1 MYNIK
6 WKERK
11 RKMKTWNKGKRTL
24 ALLVCV
30 LLTVLSVVP
39 AMGATGTKKGET
51 SKFTI
56 SNAVNGHTY
65 KLYQILVG
73 DVSNLSKGTG
83 TLSNVA
89 PGSNAKK
96 NDGETDEAF
105 VKRVY
110 DTVNTVD
117 VTADTLGKVA
127 LAFVDTTGNAAYSVT
142 GTGSTEEID
151 VNNGYYIVVDAYTK
165 SGTVTDGTDTISSYL
180 VAVVGD
186 TTVEPKDDYPTIDKK
201 IVDAD
206 ANKAMD
212 VSQKTDTAAIGDTIN
227 YEVSGNLPDM
237 TGYTYYYY
245 YITDDLSKGLTL
257 DKNSFNVMVGD
268 NTLTKDTDY
277 YIYVTDNGDGTTS
290 FKLAMEDLKKYAAD
304 NNIAAGKTIKI
315 TYNATVNKDAAI
327 GLNPNTNTVQL
338 TYSNNPTQSV
348 RKDSKDKGVPDGTV
362 PTGVGPDK
370 VTKTYVTELTII
382 KVDGDGNALKGA
394 QFTLT
399 GKNLDQIIVTTNT
412 DFTQDAG
419 GTYYKLKTGA
429 YTQTAP
435 KADGSNK
442 NLYESTSTKYACK
455 VTTETK
461 KLTQA
466 GADTNITME
475 VDDSG
480 YLKFTGLNVGK
491 YTLTET
497 KTPDGYNTIDPI
509 NFMINASVKANTSTT
524 ETGGN
529 IVWSS
534 TKPTVIALNE
544 TNGTFTTTIKNT
556 KGTLLPSTGGIGT
569 RIFYIVGGILMV
581 SAGIVLV
588 TKARFKKNK

>member
-56 SNAVNGHTY
+56 NNTVSGHTY

-73 DVSNLSKGTG
+73 DVSNLSEGTG
-83 TLSNVA
+83 TLSNVD

-96 NDGETDEAF
+96 NDGETDEEF

-110 DTVNTVD
+110 DTVNAVD

-127 LAFVDTTGNAAYSVT
+127 LAFVNTAINPEYSVT
-142 GTGSTEEID
+142 GDGNTKEID
-151 VNNGYYIVVDAYTK
+151 VNNGYYIVVDTYMK

-186 TTVEPKDDYPTIDKK
+186 TMVEPKDDYPTIDKK
-201 IVDAD
+201 IVDTD

-212 VSQKTDTAAIGDTIN
+212 DSKKTDTAAIGDTIN

-245 YITDDLSKGLTL
+245 YITDTLSKGLTL
-257 DKNSFNVMVGD
+257 NKNSFKVMVGD
-268 NTLTKDTDY
+268 KTLAIDTDY
-277 YIYVTDNGDGTTS
+277 HIYVTDNGGGTTG
-290 FKLAMEDLKKYAAD
+290 FKLAMENLKKYATD
-304 NNIAAGKTIKI
+304 NSIAAGATIKI
-315 TYNATVNKDAAI
+315 TYDATVNKDAAI
-327 GLNPNTNTVQL
+327 GLDPNTNTVQL

-348 RKDSKDKGVPDGTV
+348 RKDSKDKGIPDDTV

-412 DFTQDAG
+412 DFTQKAG

-435 KADGSNK
+435 KADGSNN
-442 NLYESTSTKYACK
+442 NLYESTSTKYECK
-455 VTTETK
+455 VTTETR

-475 VDDSG
+475 VDESG
-480 YLKFTGLNVGK
+480 YLKFTGLNAGE

-509 NFMINASVKANTSTT
+509 NFTINASVKANTSTT
-524 ETGGN
+524 ETGGD

-534 TKPTVIALNE
+534 TKPTVIVL
-544 TNGTFTTTIKNT
+544 NGTFTTTIKNT

>member
-56 SNAVNGHTY
+56 SNTVNGHTY

-73 DVSNLSKGTG
+73 DVSNLSEGTG
-83 TLSNVA
+83 TLSNVE

-96 NDGETDEAF
+96 DGGETNEEF

-110 DTVNTVD
+110 NTVNASG

-127 LAFVDTTGNAAYSVT
+127 LAFVDTTGIAAYSVT
-142 GTGSTEEID
+142 GNGSTEVID
-151 VNNGYYIVVDAYTK
+151 VNNGYYIVVDAYMK

-201 IVDAD
+201 IVDGD

-245 YITDDLSKGLTL
+245 YITDTLSKGLTL
-257 DKNSFNVMVGD
+257 DQNSFKVMVDD

-277 YIYVTDNGDGTTS
+277 HIYVTDNGDGTTS

-327 GLNPNTNTVQL
+327 GLNPNTNTVHL
-338 TYSNNPTQSV
+338 TYSNNPTESH
-348 RKDSKDKGVPDGTV
+348 RDDSSDKGIPKSNV
-362 PTGVGPDK
+362 PTGEGPNK

-394 QFTLT
+394 QFKLT
-399 GKNLDQIIVTTNT
+399 GKNLNQIIVTTYT
-412 DFTQDAG
+412 TFTEDTN

-435 KADGSNK
+435 NGSND
-442 NLYESTSTKYACK
+442 NLYDSTSHKYSCTVK
-455 VTTETK
+455 TETET
-461 KLTQA
+461 LTQA
-466 GADTNITME
+466 GENTKITME
-475 VDDSG
+475 VDESG
-480 YLKFTGLNVGK
+480 YLKFTGLNAGE

-509 NFMINASVKANTSTT
+509 NFTINANVEANTSTT
-524 ETGGN
+524 ETGGD

-534 TKPTVIALNE
+534 TEPTVIALNE

>member
-1 MYNIK
+1 
-6 WKERK
+6 
-11 RKMKTWNKGKRTL
+11 MKTWNKGKRTL

-56 SNAVNGHTY
+56 NNTVSGHTY

-73 DVSNLSKGTG
+73 DVSNLSEGTG
-83 TLSNVA
+83 TLSNVD

-96 NDGETDEAF
+96 NDGETDEEF

-110 DTVNTVD
+110 DTVNAVD

-127 LAFVDTTGNAAYSVT
+127 LAFANTATNPEYSVT
-142 GTGSTEEID
+142 GDGNTKEID
-151 VNNGYYIVVDAYTK
+151 VNNGYYIVVDTYMK

-186 TTVEPKDDYPTIDKK
+186 TMVEPKDDYPTIDKK
-201 IVDAD
+201 IVDTD

-212 VSQKTDTAAIGDTIN
+212 DSKKTDTAAIGDIIN

-245 YITDDLSKGLTL
+245 YITDKLSKGLTL
-257 DKNSFNVMVGD
+257 DESSFKVMVGD

-277 YIYVTDNGDGTTS
+277 YIYVTNNRDGTTS
-290 FKLAMEDLKKYAAD
+290 FKLAMEDLKKYATGK
-304 NNIAAGKTIKI
+304 NIAVGSTIKI
-315 TYNATVNKDAAI
+315 TYDATVNKDAAI
-327 GLNPNTNTVQL
+327 GLDPNTNTVQL

-348 RKDSKDKGVPDGTV
+348 RKDSKDKGIPDDTV

-394 QFTLT
+394 QFKLT
-399 GKNLDQIIVTTNT
+399 GKNLNQIIVTTNT
-412 DFTQDAG
+412 DFTQKAG

-429 YTQTAP
+429 YTQIAP
-435 KADGSNK
+435 KDDGSN
-442 NLYESTSTKYACK
+442 NDLYESIDTKYSCK

-461 KLTQA
+461 TLTQA
-466 GADTNITME
+466 GENTNITME

-480 YLKFTGLNVGK
+480 YLKFTGLNVGE

-509 NFMINASVKANTSTT
+509 NFTINASVKANTSTT

-556 KGTLLPSTGGIGT
+556 KGTLLPSTGGMGT
-569 RIFYIVGGILMV
+569 TLFYIFGAILV
-581 SAGIVLV
+581 IGSGVVLI
-588 TKARFKKNK
+588 TKKRMK

>member
-1 MYNIK
+1 
-6 WKERK
+6 
-11 RKMKTWNKGKRTL
+11 MKTWNKGKRTL

-39 AMGATGTKKGET
+39 AMGATGSKKGET

-56 SNAVNGHTY
+56 NNTVSGHTY

-83 TLSNVA
+83 TLSNVEH
-89 PGSNAKK
+89 GLNAKM
-96 NDGETDEAF
+96 NVGETDEQF

-110 DTVNTVD
+110 DTVNASG

-127 LAFVDTTGNAAYSVT
+127 LALVDTTVNSAYSVT
-142 GTGSTEEID
+142 GDGNTNTID
-151 VNNGYYIVVDAYTK
+151 VQNGYYIVVDAYTK
-165 SGTVTDGTDTISSYL
+165 AGSVTDGTDTISSYL
-180 VAVVGD
+180 VAVVGN
-186 TTVEPKDDYPTIDKK
+186 TAVEPKDDYPTIDKK

-245 YITDDLSKGLTL
+245 YITDTLSKGLTL
-257 DKNSFNVMVGD
+257 DQSSFKVMVGEK
-268 NTLTKDTDY
+268 TLTKDTDY
-277 YIYVTDNGDGTTS
+277 HIHVTNNGDGTTS
-290 FKLAMEDLKKYAAD
+290 FKLAMDDLKKYATN
-304 NNIAAGKTIKI
+304 NNIAPRATIKI
-315 TYNATVNKDAAI
+315 TYDATVNDKAAI
-327 GLNPNTNTVQL
+327 GVKPNTNTVHL
-338 TYSNNPTQSV
+338 TYSNNPTKSD
-348 RKDSKDKGVPDGTV
+348 RDDSGDKGIPNNNV
-362 PTGVGPDK
+362 PTGEGPNK

-382 KVDGDGNALKGA
+382 KVDGDENALKGA

-412 DFTQDAG
+412 DFKQATD

-429 YTQTAP
+429 YTQTVP
-435 KADGSNK
+435 KADGSNS
-442 NLYESTSTKYACK
+442 NLYESIDTKYSCK

-461 KLTQA
+461 TSTQA
-466 GADTNITME
+466 GENTNITME
-475 VDDSG
+475 VDESG
-480 YLKFTGLNVGK
+480 YLKFTGLNAGT

-509 NFMINASVKANTSTT
+509 NFTINASVKANTSTA
-524 ETGGN
+524 ETGGD

-534 TKPTVIALNE
+534 TVPSVIVLNE
-544 TNGTFTTTIKNT
+544 TKGTFTTTIKNT

-581 SAGIVLV
+581 SAGIVLI

>member
-1 MYNIK
+1 
-6 WKERK
+6 
-11 RKMKTWNKGKRTL
+11 MKTWNKGKRTL

-56 SNAVNGHTY
+56 NNTVSGHTY

-73 DVSNLSKGTG
+73 DVSNLSEGTG
-83 TLSNVA
+83 TLSNVD

-96 NDGETDEAF
+96 NDGETDEEF

-110 DTVNTVD
+110 DTVNAVD

-127 LAFVDTTGNAAYSVT
+127 LAFVNTAINPEYSVT
-142 GTGSTEEID
+142 GDGNTKEID
-151 VNNGYYIVVDAYTK
+151 VNNGYYIVVDTYMK

-186 TTVEPKDDYPTIDKK
+186 TMVEPKDDYPTIDKK
-201 IVDAD
+201 IVDTD

-212 VSQKTDTAAIGDTIN
+212 DSKKTDTAAIGDTIN

-245 YITDDLSKGLTL
+245 YITDTLSKGLTL
-257 DKNSFNVMVGD
+257 NKNSFKVMVGD
-268 NTLTKDTDY
+268 KTLAIDTDY
-277 YIYVTDNGDGTTS
+277 HIYVTDNGGGTTG
-290 FKLAMEDLKKYAAD
+290 FKLAMENLKKYATD
-304 NNIAAGKTIKI
+304 NSIAAGATIKI
-315 TYNATVNKDAAI
+315 TYDATVNKDAAI
-327 GLNPNTNTVQL
+327 GLDPNTNTVQL

-348 RKDSKDKGVPDGTV
+348 RKDSKDKGIPDDTV

-412 DFTQDAG
+412 DFTQKAG

-435 KADGSNK
+435 KADGSNN
-442 NLYESTSTKYACK
+442 NLYESTSTKYECK
-455 VTTETK
+455 VTTETR

-475 VDDSG
+475 VDESG
-480 YLKFTGLNVGK
+480 YLKFTGLNAGE

-509 NFMINASVKANTSTT
+509 NFTINASVKANTSTT
-524 ETGGN
+524 ETGGD

-534 TKPTVIALNE
+534 TKPTVIVL
-544 TNGTFTTTIKNT
+544 NGTFTTTIKNT